1 MHLKHIM
8 SLAGMYMLNSRR
20 FDENKINRALDMLYI
35 NRRDEFREL
44 SKALLPE
51 KALLSMDNWKEFVL
65 NFSLDVEESF
75 KSWSGQLELPANS
88 PQKSLTLLRQLAHGK
103 TSMNQLAHLLNLS
116 YSMSLE
122 FKEIYRRLQ

>member
-1 MHLKHIM
+1 
-8 SLAGMYMLNSRR
+8 MLNSQR
-20 FDENKINRALDMLYI
+20 FDENKINRALDLLYI

-44 SKALLPE
+44 SKELLPE
-51 KALLSMDNWKEFVL
+51 KALLSMPNWKEFVL

-75 KSWSGQLELPANS
+75 KSWSGQLELPVNS